1 MLNELTLKL
10 ESVLKKL
17 RGEGKITEKNI
28 AETMRSIRRVLLEA
42 DVNYK
47 VAKDFIASVQEK
59 ALGQEVL
66 RSITPAQLI
75 VKIINDE
82 LTGLLGEPFKD
93 IKMEPTPPTVVM
105 VVGLQGSGKTT
116 FCAKLARYLK
126 KKGRSPFLASADVYR
141 PAARKQLEVLGKS
154 LAIPILGMEETDPVK
169 IANASLEECR
179 RVSGDVLILDTAG
192 RLHIDETMMQ
202 ELSALKA
209 KAMPHEILF
218 VADGMTGQDA
228 VNTASVFLERLDF
241 SGVVLTKLDGDAKG
255 GAALS
260 ISKVT
265 GKPIRFI
272 SVGEKVEDLEPFHPE
287 RMASRILGMG
297 DVITLVEKAQ
307 EAIDEEK
314 AAKLEERLRSAEF
327 TFEDFL
333 EQLQQLKNMGP
344 LENLLEFIPGMNKLP
359 VKGLKMDEGA
369 LKRTEAIISS
379 MTLHERSSPKIINGS
394 RRQRIAKGSG
404 TAVQDVNRLL
414 KQFFQMQKMIKKMS
428 RQGFGKKGM
437 KGMNFGF

>member
-1 MLNELTLKL
+1 MLNELTQKL

-17 RGEGKITEKNI
+17 RGEGKITEKNV

-82 LTGLLGEPFKD
+82 LTALLGEPFKD
-93 IKMEPTPPTVVM
+93 IKMEPAPPTVVM

-126 KKGRSPFLASADVYR
+126 KKGRSPFLASVDVYR

-154 LAIPILGMEETDPVK
+154 LDIPVLGMEETDPVR
-169 IANASLEECR
+169 IAEASLDECK

-192 RLHIDETMMQ
+192 RLHIDDTMMQ
-202 ELSALKA
+202 ELSALKEGA
-209 KAMPHEILF
+209 LPHEILF

-297 DVITLVEKAQ
+297 DIVTLVEKAH
-307 EAIDEEK
+307 EAIDEEQ
-314 AAKLEERLRSAEF
+314 AAKLEEKLRNAEF
-327 TFEDFL
+327 TFDDFL
-333 EQLQQLKNMGP
+333 DQLQQLKNMGP
-344 LENLLEFIPGMNKLP
+344 IENLLEFIPGMNKLP
-359 VKGLKMDEGA
+359 VKGLQMDEGA

-379 MTLHERSSPKIINGS
+379 MT
-394 RRQRIAKGSG
+394 
-404 TAVQDVNRLL
+404 
-414 KQFFQMQKMIKKMS
+414 
-428 RQGFGKKGM
+428 
-437 KGMNFGF
+437 